1 MTSDDCNVKSI
12 IRGKKEERKVLEIEK
27 KDNYL
32 HEIDTFII
40 LVYPL
45 FNKILYLFL
54 LLLRLLYILIN
65 VKERRGEERERE
77 SERMKKRKG
86 FRFLVLFFLAS
97 NSNINLVAI
106 EVISHYRQRR
116 EKEKRFFSYTTRI
129 CADVLHLKNESI

>member
-54 LLLRLLYILIN
+54 LLRLLYILIN

-77 SERMKKRKG
+77 KASE
-86 FRFLVLFFLAS
+86 
-97 NSNINLVAI
+97 
-106 EVISHYRQRR
+106 
-116 EKEKRFFSYTTRI
+116 
-129 CADVLHLKNESI
+129 